1 MDFQDNNTMFQSQ
14 NNTPAT
20 NSFAKASR
28 ILGFVAIAFGLGAV
42 LMPYFA
48 LISIMSGMLSIA
60 FGFVSKNQTGKMQNA
75 AITGIV
81 CSFVTLGFILV
92 VAIFFIAFMNT
103 AGGQELMKEAIKMY
117 NDTMEAY
124 NEFYGY

>member
-1 MDFQDNNTMFQSQ
+1 MDFQDNHTIFQSQ
-14 NNTPAT
+14 DNKPAA

-28 ILGFVAIAFGLGAV
+28 ILGFIAIAFGLGAV

-81 CSFVTLGFILV
+81 CSFVTLGFILI
-92 VAIFFIAFMNT
+92 VAVFFIAFMNT

-117 NDTMEAY
+117 NDTMAAY

>member
-1 MDFQDNNTMFQSQ
+1 MDFQDNNTIFPAQ
-14 NNTPAT
+14 NNRPAI

-28 ILGFVAIAFGLGAV
+28 ILGFIALAFGLGSI
-42 LMPYFA
+42 LMPLFA
-48 LISIMSGMLSIA
+48 LASIMSGMLSIA
-60 FGFVSKNQTGKMQNA
+60 FGFVSKSQTGKMQNA
-75 AITGIV
+75 AITGVV
-81 CSFVTLGFILV
+81 CSFVTLGFII
-92 VAIFFIAFMNT
+92 AIAVFFIAFMNT

>member
-1 MDFQDNNTMFQSQ
+1 MDFQDNNTIFQTQ
-14 NNTPAT
+14 ENKPTA

-28 ILGFVAIAFGLGAV
+28 ILGFIAIAFGLGAV

-48 LISIMSGMLSIA
+48 LISIMAGMLSIA
-60 FGFVSKNQTGKMQNA
+60 FGFVSKSQTGKMQNA